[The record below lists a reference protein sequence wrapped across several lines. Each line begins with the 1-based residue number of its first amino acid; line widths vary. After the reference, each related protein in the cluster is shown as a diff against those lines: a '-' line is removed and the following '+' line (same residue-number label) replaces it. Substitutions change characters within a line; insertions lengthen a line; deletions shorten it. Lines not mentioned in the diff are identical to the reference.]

1 MMFITISRR
10 WWNKMEIV
18 SIRLKRLKEL
28 DYFTKLLKENRSE
41 VVRELVEEGKKL
53 KAIELY
59 KQRKVSLGLASKL
72 SGLTLSEFLDLLE
85 EYNIKINLTLE
96 DAKESMKHAER
107 LM

>member
-1 MMFITISRR
+1 
-10 WWNKMEIV
+10 MEII

-28 DYFTKLLKENRSE
+28 DYFSKVLNENRSE
-41 VVRELVEEGKKL
+41 VVRDLVEEGKKL

-59 KQRKVSLGLASKL
+59 KQRKISLGIASKL